1 VHNRR
6 AAVVPSLTRRA
17 KESTLPRSPVNT
29 RRATVDDIPVLAGLS
44 QELSQLGGRA
54 ERAINPVAIPDIAER
69 LREAIVGD
77 KCQVVLA
84 CADGDPAGMAIYR
97 AIRPDP
103 LSDSQV
109 LQMTHV
115 IVTPGKRRRGV
126 GRALLAAAADIADGL
141 AVEHVGVGVYPSL
154 RDASRFYA
162 RLGFAPVLVQ
172 RIAPV
177 GVLRRRLGGGDGAV
191 ARVEDLVRRRS
202 RVRRP
207 LPAQHPRTRT
217 TTPVAPTGTDPGA

>member
-1 VHNRR
+1 
-6 AAVVPSLTRRA
+6 VPRSTVTTRRA
-17 KESTLPRSPVNT
+17 S
-29 RRATVDDIPVLAGLS
+29 VDDIPVLVGLW
-44 QELSQLGGRA
+44 QELRQLGGRA
-54 ERAINPVAIPDIAER
+54 ERAINPVATPDIEVR
-69 LREAIVGD
+69 LKEAIVGEE
-77 KCQVVLA
+77 CQIVLA
-84 CADGDPAGMAIYR
+84 CADGEPAGMAIYR
-97 AIRPDP
+97 PIWPDP
-103 LSDSQV
+103 LSDSRV

-126 GRALLAAAADIADGL
+126 GRALIAAGADVADNL
-141 AVEHVGVGVYPSL
+141 QVEHVGVGVYPSL

-177 GVLRRRLGGGDGAV
+177 GVLRRRLGGGDNPV

-207 LPAQHPRTRT
+207 LPASKSGRRTA
-217 TTPVAPTGTDPGA
+217 V

>member
-1 VHNRR
+1 M
-6 AAVVPSLTRRA
+6 
-17 KESTLPRSPVNT
+17 PRSPVTT
-29 RRATVDDIPVLAGLS
+29 RLATFDDIPALAGLWH
-44 QELSQLGGRA
+44 ELRQLGGRA
-54 ERAINPVAIPDIAER
+54 ERAINPVAISDVAAR
-69 LREAIVGD
+69 LGEAIRTEG
-77 KCQVVLA
+77 CHVVLA
-84 CADGDPAGMAIYR
+84 CADGEPAGMAIYR
-97 AIRPDP
+97 PIQPDP

-115 IVTPGKRRRGV
+115 IVSPGKRRRGV
-126 GRALLAAAADIADGL
+126 GRALVTAGADIADSL
-141 AVEHVGVGVYPSL
+141 MVEHLGVGVYPSL

-177 GVLRRRLGGGDGAV
+177 GVLRRRLGGGDSPV

-207 LPAQHPRTRT
+207 LPAPRAPRRT
-217 TTPVAPTGTDPGA
+217 PEPVAPTGTDPRG